1 MSSTH
6 RLALDRSDPFIA
18 AGAIRSPMCAGTS
31 SRFMGNQCHTP
42 EQADNRKSLAP
53 GVQERRLPRRASQKV
68 HCLSL
73 STLEDVLGIRV
84 MGNSAI
90 RALPGGVALIFLLF
104 QGMSSAQV
112 GDPRASADRKTAYIL
127 ESDPQSHMELWQ
139 TALGR
144 LWIPA
149 PGKYVIPHLEWENV
163 VEQVYRHPLVHVRPG
178 DVVLDCGAHI
188 GGFTRLAVQAGARI
202 VVSVEPEPANLAAL
216 RRNLG
221 SELESGRVRLVAR
234 GVWDTVGKLTLHRS
248 YDGDSHSVIVTP
260 KGPGD
265 VVIDVTTLDSLSDEL
280 RLPRVDFIKMD
291 IEGSERN
298 ALRGAAKLINRWK
311 PRLAISSYH
320 LQGDPAIICES
331 VWGFRSDY
339 KVATKDLIKAPHGKI
354 VPKVLFFY

>member
-1 MSSTH
+1 MAH
-6 RLALDRSDPFIA
+6 L
-18 AGAIRSPMCAGTS
+18 TS
-31 SRFMGNQCHTP
+31 RVVLT
-42 EQADNRKSLAP
+42 
-53 GVQERRLPRRASQKV
+53 
-68 HCLSL
+68 
-73 STLEDVLGIRV
+73 VLGLV
-84 MGNSAI
+84 FFLSQG
-90 RALPGGVALIFLLF
+90 LP
-104 QGMSSAQV
+104 SAQV
-112 GDPRASADRKTAYIL
+112 SDSSSSVDRKRAYIL
-127 ESDPQSHMELWQ
+127 ENDLQSHMELWQ

-149 PGKYVIPHLEWENV
+149 PGKWVIPHLEWENV
-163 VEQVYRHPLVHVRPG
+163 IEQVYRHPLVHVRPG

-188 GGFTRLAVQAGARI
+188 GGFTRLALQAGSRI
-202 VVSVEPEPANLAAL
+202 VVSVEPEPANLVAF

-221 SELESGRVRLVAR
+221 PELRGGRVKLVEK
-234 GVWDTVGKLTLHRS
+234 GVWDTIGKLTLHRS

-265 VVIDVTTLDSLSDEL
+265 VVIDVTTLDSLADEL

-291 IEGSERN
+291 IEGAERS
-298 ALRGAAKLINRWK
+298 ALRGARKLIDRWK

-320 LQGDPAIICES
+320 LPGDPSAICEL